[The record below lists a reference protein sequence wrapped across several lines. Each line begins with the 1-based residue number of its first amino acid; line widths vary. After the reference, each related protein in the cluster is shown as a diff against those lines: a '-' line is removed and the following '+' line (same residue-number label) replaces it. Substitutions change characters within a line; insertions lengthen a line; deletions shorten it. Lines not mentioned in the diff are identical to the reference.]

1 MSDWISKSGSLT
13 ESEIENNAILFGNI
27 FTSLGYDLTTISAL
41 AGNATAESGIN
52 PGRVE
57 DGGGGGY
64 GIFQW
69 TPKSDLINA
78 CSQLGLTPYTDGDV
92 QCTCLNGELFTLK
105 NQWYTTRAFITPYLS
120 SGATLD
126 MIGIT
131 PEQFKTNSMGWNP
144 DKLTILFMVAYER
157 PSRDPS
163 VNHIEKRKAYANKW
177 YEYYSG
183 NPPTPTP
190 TPTPT
195 PDNYM
200 KTIAILKKKWLRKI

>member
-1 MSDWISKSGSLT
+1 MSEWISKSGSLT
-13 ESEIENNAILFGNI
+13 ESEIENNAVLFGNI
-27 FTSLGYDLTTISAL
+27 FTSLGYDLSTISAL

-57 DGGGGGY
+57 EGGGGGY

-78 CSQLGLTPYTDGDV
+78 CNQLGLSPYTDGDV
-92 QCTCLNGELFTLK
+92 QCRCLDGELFTLK

-120 SGATLD
+120 SGATYD

-131 PEQFKTNSMGWNP
+131 PEQFKSNSMGWNP
-144 DKLTILFMVAYER
+144 DKLSILFMVAYER

-163 VNHIEKRKAYANKW
+163 VNHVEKRKAYANHW
-177 YEYYSG
+177 YEFYSG

-195 PDNYM
+195 PDMYM
-200 KTIAILKKKWLRKI
+200 KTVAILKKKWLRKI